1 MLLAYLVGQVFECS
15 LDTTRTRHQFRQINP
30 ALDSVFAKASAQ
42 HLLRSLTVSARNVAA
57 RKGFEADAGR
67 RYPCSVPRFIF
78 VPDLQTGGKSV
89 VNGSHLFETP
99 LSDAIA
105 PGVLLQYTASIRQAI
120 TKDSVQTTQSVVP
133 ELRKQDESLRK
144 SAVNPRKVVSMSTKI
159 DSHICHVLTKSVCP

>member
-1 MLLAYLVGQVFECS
+1 M
-15 LDTTRTRHQFRQINP
+15 
-30 ALDSVFAKASAQ
+30 
-42 HLLRSLTVSARNVAA
+42 
-57 RKGFEADAGR
+57 
-67 RYPCSVPRFIF
+67 
-78 VPDLQTGGKSV
+78 